1 MEKECSIGRYVE
13 LSGFQEIPCSTT
25 ILKLFAK
32 QNWNSHERGLCLQ
45 AVIKYIILR
54 KKQTLSQARFV
65 LHSLEIQW
73 KLQ

>member
-54 KKQTLSQARFV
+54 KKTD
-65 LHSLEIQW
+65 LESGKICIT
-73 KLQ
+73 